1 MCAEWN
7 ALKNNYLAFGSTDL
21 LILDIGKD
29 IANPEIKKPGNRNPH
44 EGSYITSVAW
54 NKEVANIL
62 ASAS

>member
-29 IANPEIKKPGNRNPH
+29 ISNP
-44 EGSYITSVAW
+44 
-54 NKEVANIL
+54 
-62 ASAS
+62 